1 VCIPCTVGKVS
12 KMVQV
17 RAHQPINDDGSIN
30 LEAWLGH
37 VLSVDPALDR
47 EALREACE
55 FAREAEQQA
64 NAAKNLWTEGA
75 SSFRSGLE
83 IAEILADLKL
93 DQDSLVAAVIY
104 RCVREGKVPLALVHQ
119 RFGPVVAKLVEGVL
133 RMAAISASMN
143 PRDSLVL
150 GSQAQVENLRKMLVA
165 MVDDVRVALIKLAER
180 TCAIRAVKEADDE
193 KRQRVAREVFDIYAP
208 LAHRLGIGHIK
219 WELEDLS
226 FRYLEPEQYKQIAK
240 LLHERRLDRE
250 HYINEVM
257 DQLRTELEATGVKAD
272 ISGRAKHIYSIWRKM
287 QRKGLQFSQIYDVRA
302 VRVLVPEVRDCYTAL
317 GIVHTLWRHIPKEFD
332 DYIANP
338 KENGYRSL
346 HTAVLGPEGKV
357 LEVQIRTQAMHEEAE
372 LGVCAHWRYKGTDV
386 KASSNHYEEKIS
398 WLRQVL
404 EWHEE
409 LGDIG
414 GLAEQLR
421 VDIEPDRVYV
431 FTPDGH
437 AIDLPKGAT
446 PLDFAYRVHTE
457 IGHNCRGAKING
469 RIVPLNYSLQTG
481 EQVEIIT
488 SKHGTPSRDWLNSNL
503 GYVTTSRA
511 RAKIVHW
518 FKLQDRDQNVAAGK
532 VQLERELQRLA
543 LPHVDFEKLAEK
555 ANMKTSED
563 LFASLGAG
571 DLRLAQLVNLAQQLV
586 EPDRVNEQLE
596 LIPRKALGFKPGK
609 RGDIQI
615 QGVGNLLTQMA
626 GCCQPLPGDPIVG
639 YITLGRGVS
648 IHRQDC
654 ASVLQLAGREPERII
669 QVNWG
674 PVPVQTYPVEIIIKA
689 YDRSGLLRDVTQV
702 LLNERLNVLAVNTRS
717 NKDDNTASMSI
728 TVEIPGLDALG
739 RLLGRISQ
747 LPNIIEAR
755 RHRVS

>member
-1 VCIPCTVGKVS
+1 
-12 KMVQV
+12 
-17 RAHQPINDDGSIN
+17 
-30 LEAWLGH
+30 
-37 VLSVDPALDR
+37 
-47 EALREACE
+47 
-55 FAREAEQQA
+55 
-64 NAAKNLWTEGA
+64 
-75 SSFRSGLE
+75 
-83 IAEILADLKL
+83 
-93 DQDSLVAAVIY
+93 
-104 RCVREGKVPLALVHQ
+104 
-119 RFGPVVAKLVEGVL
+119 
-133 RMAAISASMN
+133 
-143 PRDSLVL
+143 
-150 GSQAQVENLRKMLVA
+150 

-180 TCAIRAVKEADDE
+180 TCAIRAVKEADEE

-250 HYINEVM
+250 QYINDAM
-257 DQLRTELEATGVKAD
+257 AHLRQELEATGIKAD

-302 VRVLVPEVRDCYTAL
+302 VRVLVPEVRDCYTTL

-357 LEVQIRTQAMHEEAE
+357 LEVQIRTHAMHEEAE

-386 KASSNHYEEKIS
+386 KSGSNHYEEKIS
-398 WLRQVL
+398 WLRQVI

-469 RIVPLNYSLQTG
+469 RIVPLTYSLQTG

-488 SKHGTPSRDWLNSNL
+488 SKHGTPSRDWLNPNL

-532 VQLERELQRLA
+532 QLLERELARLA
-543 LPHVDFEKLAEK
+543 LVGADFDKLAEK
-555 ANMKTSED
+555 ANLKTAED
-563 LFASLGAG
+563 LFAALGAG
-571 DLRLAQLVNLAQQLV
+571 DVRLAHAVNLAQQLL
-586 EPDRVNEQLE
+586 EPERGNEQLE
-596 LIPRKALGFKPGK
+596 LIPRKAQGFKPGK

-639 YITLGRGVS
+639 YITLGRGVT

-654 ASVLQLAGREPERII
+654 PTALQQTAREPERMI
-669 QVNWG
+669 QVSWG
-674 PVPVQTYPVEIIIKA
+674 PVPVQTYPVEIVIKA

-702 LLNERLNVLAVNTRS
+702 LLNEKLNVLAVNTRS
-717 NKDDNTASMSI
+717 NKEDNTASMSI

-739 RLLGRISQ
+739 RLLARIGQ